1 MGGRAQCAFLLGN
14 GHGTLYTTY
23 RYPSA
28 RIRLSR
34 IALQINLFNHL
45 FVLVFLGGIWCILP

>member
-1 MGGRAQCAFLLGN
+1 MGGRAHARFFWVTAMAPS
-14 GHGTLYTTY
+14 TLTY

-34 IALQINLFNHL
+34 VALQINLFNHL
-45 FVLVFLGGIWCILP
+45 FVLVFLDGIWCILP